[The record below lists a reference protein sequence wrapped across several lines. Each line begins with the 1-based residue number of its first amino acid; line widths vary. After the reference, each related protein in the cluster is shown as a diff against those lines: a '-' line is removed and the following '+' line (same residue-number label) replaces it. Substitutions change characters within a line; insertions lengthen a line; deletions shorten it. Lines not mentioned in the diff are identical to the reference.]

1 MTSSEEKHMSDNE
14 KNDDYGKWTYHEYET
29 DGDKGYVI
37 SGGLLPDDDAVN
49 RKARELGHIDDP
61 CYWVR
66 TEKMEGKSVRYFYHS
81 GAVSD
86 ELIEDEPKAIGPFY
100 DLSGHNYLSH
110 AMLVSGAA
118 IVLGAIIL
126 GVTGSEYPPLGFL
139 TGIVGFVVIAFSTAA
154 HDDIPCRRIVDGMG
168 AAITNAEG
176 APARVRVSSAIR
188 RVLRRC
194 HVKVDATPDGWER
207 VARSGNVAY
216 IHENAGTP
224 TFVPRDD
231 AIDLVLQQVRDFGSI
246 PSSASHLI
254 TATQLKEPSAST
266 VIGALQSIV
275 GSSAIPSAAGT
286 LDAEQSRAVMARLRA
301 RTGHASA
308 DSQNLGTTRKRAR
321 S

>member
-86 ELIEDEPKAIGPFY
+86 ELIEDESKAIGPFY

-110 AMLVSGAA
+110 AMLVSGGVA
-118 IVLGAIIL
+118 IVLGTTIL
-126 GVTGSEYPPLGFL
+126 GVTGSEHPLLGFL
-139 TGIVGFVVIAFSTAA
+139 TGIVVIAGGAAA
-154 HDDIPCRRIVDGMG
+154 HDDIPGRRVIDSMG
-168 AAITNAEG
+168 AAITNAG
-176 APARVRVSSAIR
+176 GTPVRVRLSSAMR
-188 RVLRRC
+188 RLLRRC
-194 HVKVDATPDGWER
+194 HARVDAAPDGWSRIKRNGE
-207 VARSGNVAY
+207 VAY

-246 PSSASHLI
+246 PTSASHLI
-254 TATQLKEPSAST
+254 TATQLKDPSAST
-266 VIGALQSIV
+266 VIDALQSIV
-275 GSSAIPSAAGT
+275 EPSTIPSAVST
-286 LDAEQSRAVMARLRA
+286 LNAEQSRAVMARLRA
-301 RTGHASA
+301 RTGHDSA
-308 DSQNLGTTRKRAR
+308 ASQNIGTTRKRAR